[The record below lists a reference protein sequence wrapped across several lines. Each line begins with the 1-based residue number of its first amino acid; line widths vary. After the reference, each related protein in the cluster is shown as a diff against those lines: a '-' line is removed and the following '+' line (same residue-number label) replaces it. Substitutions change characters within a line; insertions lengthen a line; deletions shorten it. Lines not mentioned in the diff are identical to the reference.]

1 MLKKLGKRMTNNFG
15 LKLLA
20 ALFAIALW
28 IVVIN
33 IDDPVIT
40 RTFTTSVT
48 PENTSYITAL
58 NKYFEVL
65 DGNNTISFQVSGV
78 RSILTIISNT
88 DFSAAAD
95 MEKIEYMEESESYR
109 VPVTITANRYGGE
122 LSISSRQLYL
132 SVVLEDLGTAQK
144 AITAMTR
151 GNVADGC
158 ALGDIQ
164 ITGSNLLKISG
175 PSSIVSQ
182 IAEATATINVEG
194 MSADVTDTV
203 VPVLLDAEGN
213 AIDTTKLKLSLST
226 VTISAQILNTKDVSL
241 EFETMGDV
249 ADGHVVTDVEY
260 SLDTVRIKGEA
271 ATLNTINRITIPR
284 EVLDITDITEDLV
297 TTVDITS
304 YLPEGTALVL
314 GSDAK
319 IEVRVK
325 VDPVVTESFV
335 VPVANLKLQNL
346 QSGYTASF
354 DADTVTVEIQGAES
368 IVSALKEKEITG
380 IVDAGGLSAGEHNL
394 AVAFAIDEQH
404 CEVTETV
411 RVPVVIE
418 RNRTEDSAGGAA
430 EDAGNTAGG
439 TNGTDDVTV
448 PDDAVE
454 DTQGTEN
461 SGSESTEQKPGGGD
475 ADENEPD
482 SGAA

>member
-20 ALFAIALW
+20 TLFAIALW

-78 RSILTIISNT
+78 RSILKMISNT
-88 DFSAAAD
+88 DFSASAD

-132 SVVLEDLGTAQK
+132 AVVLEDLGTAQK

-151 GNVADGC
+151 GSVADGC

-164 ITGSNLLKISG
+164 ITGSNLLKITG

-213 AIDTTKLKLSLST
+213 AIDTTKLKLSLGT

-314 GSDAK
+314 STDAK

-325 VDPVVTESFV
+325 VDSVVAKSFE
-335 VPVANLKLQNL
+335 VPVENLKLQNL
-346 QSGYTASF
+346 QTGYTASF
-354 DADTVTVEIQGAES
+354 DADTVTVEIRGAAS
-368 IVSALKEKEITG
+368 IVTALKEKEIMGT
-380 IVDAGGLSAGEHNL
+380 VDAGGVSAGEHNL
-394 AVAFAIDEQH
+394 AVTFAIDEEH

-418 RNRTEDSAGGAA
+418 RNRTADNAGSVEDT
-430 EDAGNTAGG
+430 GNTAGG
-439 TNGTDDVTV
+439 TNGTDDVAV
-448 PDDAVE
+448 PDDASE
-454 DTQGTEN
+454 DTQGPEN
-461 SGSESTEQKPGGGD
+461 SGSESPEQEPDGGG
-475 ADENEPD
+475 ADESEPE

>member
-20 ALFAIALW
+20 TLFAIALW

-78 RSILTIISNT
+78 RSILKMISNT
-88 DFSAAAD
+88 DFSASAD

-132 SVVLEDLGTAQK
+132 AVVLEDLGTAQK

-151 GNVADGC
+151 GSVADGC

-164 ITGSNLLKISG
+164 ITGSNLLKITG

-213 AIDTTKLKLSLST
+213 AIDTTKLKLSLGT

-241 EFETMGDV
+241 EFETMGEV

-314 GSDAK
+314 STDAK

-325 VDPVVTESFV
+325 VDSVVAKSFE
-335 VPVANLKLQNL
+335 VPVENLKLQNL

-354 DADTVTVEIQGAES
+354 DADTVTVEIRGAAS
-368 IVSALKEKEITG
+368 IVTALKEKEIMGT
-380 IVDAGGLSAGEHNL
+380 VDAGGVSAGEHNL
-394 AVAFAIDEQH
+394 AVAFAIDEEH

-418 RNRTEDSAGGAA
+418 RNRTADNAGSVEDT
-430 EDAGNTAGG
+430 GNMAGG
-439 TNGTDDVTV
+439 TNGTDDVAV
-448 PDDAVE
+448 PDDASE
-454 DTQGTEN
+454 DTQGPEN
-461 SGSESTEQKPGGGD
+461 SGSESPEQGTGGGG
-475 ADENEPD
+475 ADESEPE

>member
-20 ALFAIALW
+20 TLFAIALW

-78 RSILTIISNT
+78 RSILKMISNT
-88 DFSAAAD
+88 DFSASAD

-132 SVVLEDLGTAQK
+132 AVVLEDLGTAQK

-151 GNVADGC
+151 GSVADGC

-164 ITGSNLLKISG
+164 ITGSNLLKITG

-213 AIDTTKLKLSLST
+213 AIDTTKLKLSLGT

-241 EFETMGDV
+241 EFETMGEV

-314 GSDAK
+314 STDAK

-325 VDPVVTESFV
+325 VDSVVAKSFE
-335 VPVANLKLQNL
+335 VPVENLKLQNL

-354 DADTVTVEIQGAES
+354 DADTVIVEIRGAAS
-368 IVSALKEKEITG
+368 IVTALKEKEIMGT
-380 IVDAGGLSAGEHNL
+380 VDAGGVSAGEHNL
-394 AVAFAIDEQH
+394 AVAFAIDEEH

-418 RNRTEDSAGGAA
+418 RNRTADNAGSVEDT
-430 EDAGNTAGG
+430 GNTAGG
-439 TNGTDDVTV
+439 TNGTDDVAV
-448 PDDAVE
+448 PDDASE
-454 DTQGTEN
+454 DTQGPEN
-461 SGSESTEQKPGGGD
+461 SGSESPEQGPDGGG
-475 ADENEPD
+475 ADESEPE

>member
-20 ALFAIALW
+20 TLFAIALW

-78 RSILTIISNT
+78 RSILKMISNT
-88 DFSAAAD
+88 DFSASAD

-132 SVVLEDLGTAQK
+132 AVVLEDLGTAQK

-151 GNVADGC
+151 GSVADGC

-164 ITGSNLLKISG
+164 ITGSNLLKITG

-213 AIDTTKLKLSLST
+213 AIDTTKLKLSLGT

-314 GSDAK
+314 STDAK

-325 VDPVVTESFV
+325 VDSVVAKSFE
-335 VPVANLKLQNL
+335 VPVENLKLQNL

-354 DADTVTVEIQGAES
+354 DADTVTVEIRGAAS
-368 IVSALKEKEITG
+368 IVTALKEKEIMGT
-380 IVDAGGLSAGEHNL
+380 VDAGGLSAGEHNL
-394 AVAFAIDEQH
+394 AVAFAIDEEH

-418 RNRTEDSAGGAA
+418 RNRTADNAGSVEDT
-430 EDAGNTAGG
+430 GNTAGG
-439 TNGTDDVTV
+439 TNGTDDVAA
-448 PDDAVE
+448 PDDASE

-461 SGSESTEQKPGGGD
+461 SGSESPEQGTGGGG
-475 ADENEPD
+475 ADESEPE

>member
-20 ALFAIALW
+20 TLFAIALW

-78 RSILTIISNT
+78 RSILKMISNT
-88 DFSAAAD
+88 DFSASAD

-132 SVVLEDLGTAQK
+132 AVVLEDLGTAQK

-151 GNVADGC
+151 GSVADGC

-164 ITGSNLLKISG
+164 ITGSNLLKITG

-213 AIDTTKLKLSLST
+213 AIDTTKLKLSLGT

-314 GSDAK
+314 STDAK

-325 VDPVVTESFV
+325 VDSVVAKSFE
-335 VPVANLKLQNL
+335 VPVENLKLQNL

-354 DADTVTVEIQGAES
+354 DADTVTVEIRGAAS
-368 IVSALKEKEITG
+368 IVTALKEKEIMGT
-380 IVDAGGLSAGEHNL
+380 VDAGGLSAGEHNL
-394 AVAFAIDEQH
+394 AVAFAIDEEH

-418 RNRTEDSAGGAA
+418 RNRTADNAGSVEDT
-430 EDAGNTAGG
+430 GNTAGG
-439 TNGTDDVTV
+439 TNGTDDVAA
-448 PDDAVE
+448 PDDASE

-461 SGSESTEQKPGGGD
+461 SGSESPEQEPDGGG
-475 ADENEPD
+475 ADESEPE